1 MPKISLCMIVKNEE
15 EMLPECLESVDG
27 LVDEIILVDTGSTDK
42 TVEIAQEYGANI
54 HHFPWI
60 NDFSAARNESVKHAS
75 GDYLLILDADER
87 LYEFDRTAFDQ
98 AMECADFNVGLIAL
112 HQALSRNAG
121 LDDVVCGDARRGS
134 PILLP
139 RFLKKTENFRYEGV
153 VHEQPTYD
161 EDPAFRI
168 VEANIVHHGADDDW
182 RAERA
187 KKERN
192 LDLLLSSVDSYG
204 DMAIYWSY
212 LASELEGANRNV
224 EMREAIRKGWEVV
237 EKNIEEGKFAADS
250 AIACLYPS
258 LLICE
263 GRVKEGLE
271 ALSLVIGRKV
281 PTSFINPNLLYS
293 AAYSLSIIELPSG
306 ERDNIFSL
314 IAEIAQVCMDMRNE
328 AFLEEILPG
337 VVSWK
342 SKELLGH
349 ALLRLRRYE
358 EARVIFAELKEEKP
372 NMISTDYWIVES
384 YLDEG
389 SQDSIRKGLEL
400 LLPLLEKTQDPDPWV
415 LGASAFLALELVE
428 DARSYWENAI
438 LRARIGFHAQHRF
451 RMLNSI
457 ECMFRL
463 LEGDPKAGKGVYG
476 VLGAIISRR
485 PLQSNTPVPK
495 FIIQQVLEQFVLRN
509 RFDLIEP
516 MLEARAEQILP
527 GISAVVVETA
537 QDLGVEI
544 YDDGE
549 RSPIFIQTG
558 NPSILK
564 EILSQHPNLVCFDN
578 FTYHQTLCDALY
590 EQKEDDGDD
599 FFDDTFSWL
608 EDDNLW
614 GDDVIIEDDVLIE
627 GIEKCLSHYISSLV
641 SDKKHFVCILDN
653 NARYFHA
660 ISKIYPRAKLLNFIS
675 DPRTHLKTKNPQS
688 LGDAKENLNTWIED
702 LSSVRAQCERLE
714 DTYFESTE
722 PMLKKYTNEELG
734 RLFAFLGQTWDD
746 GVVQNVD
753 EADFG
758 YDWDDLSEEYL
769 HLVDAELS
777 SVMKTLGFVE

>member
-15 EMLPECLESVDG
+15 EMLPECLESIDG
-27 LVDEIILVDTGSTDK
+27 LVDEIILVDTGSTDR
-42 TVEIAQEYGANI
+42 TIEIAQEYGAKI

-60 NDFSAARNESVKHAS
+60 NDFSAARNEAVKHAT

-98 AMECADFNVGLIAL
+98 AMECNDFNIGLIAL
-112 HQALSRNAG
+112 HQALSRTSG

-139 RFLKKTENFRYEGV
+139 RFLKNAAGFRYEGV

-161 EDPAFRI
+161 EEFSFRV
-168 VEANIVHHGADDDW
+168 VEANIIHHGADDDW
-182 RAERA
+182 REERA

-192 LDLLLSSVDSYG
+192 LELLLSSVDSYG

-212 LASELEGANRNV
+212 LASELEGANRNT

-237 EKNIEEGKFAADS
+237 EKNIQEGKFAADS

-263 GRVKEGLE
+263 GNVKEGLE
-271 ALSLVIGRKV
+271 ALSLVIGRKM
-281 PTSFINPNLLYS
+281 PASLINPNLLYS
-293 AAYSLSIIELPSG
+293 AAYSLSIIELPAA
-306 ERDNIFSL
+306 ERDNIFAL
-314 IAEIAQVCMDMRNE
+314 IADIAQSCMEMRNE

-342 SKELLGH
+342 SRELLGH
-349 ALLRLRRYE
+349 AQLRLRKYE
-358 EARVIFAELKEEKP
+358 EARATFATLKEEKP
-372 NMISTDYWIVES
+372 ERISTDYWIVES

-389 SQDSIRKGLEL
+389 SQESIQEGLRL

-415 LGASAFLALELVE
+415 LGASAFLALEMID
-428 DARSYWENAI
+428 DARVYWENAI
-438 LRARIGFHAQHRF
+438 MRSRIGFHAQHRY
-451 RMLNSI
+451 RMLNAI

-463 LEGDPKAGKGVYG
+463 LEGDPQAGKGVYG
-476 VLGAIISRR
+476 VLGAIVSRR

-495 FIIQQVLEQFVLRN
+495 FIIQQVLEKFVQRN

-527 GISAVVVETA
+527 GISSVVVDTA
-537 QDLGVEI
+537 QELGVEI
-544 YDDGE
+544 FDDGQ
-549 RSPIFIQTG
+549 RTPIFIHTA
-558 NPSILK
+558 NPTLLK
-564 EILSQHPNLVCFDN
+564 EILSQHPNLMCFDN
-578 FTYHQTLCDALY
+578 FTYHQTLCDSLY
-590 EQKEDDGDD
+590 EEKEDDEDD

-614 GDDVIIEDDVLIE
+614 EDDMVLEDDVILE

-641 SDKKHFVCILDN
+641 PEKKHFVCILDN
-653 NARYFHA
+653 NARYFHSL
-660 ISKIYPRAKLLNFIS
+660 SKIYPRAKLLNFIS
-675 DPRTHLKTKNPQS
+675 DPRTHLKSTNPQS
-688 LGDAKENLNTWIED
+688 QIEAKDALRIWVEE

-714 DTYFESTE
+714 DNYFESTE

-734 RLFAFLGQTWDD
+734 RLFAFLGQTWEE
-746 GVVQNVD
+746 GVAKNVE
-753 EADFG
+753 EAEFT
-758 YDWDDLSEEYL
+758 YSWDDLSEEYL
-769 HLVDAELS
+769 HLVDTELS

>member
-15 EMLPECLESVDG
+15 EMLPECLESIDG

-42 TVEIAQEYGANI
+42 TIEIAQEYGAKI

-60 NDFSAARNESVKHAS
+60 NDFAAARNESVRLAS
-75 GDYLLILDADER
+75 GEYLLILDADER
-87 LYEFDRTAFDQ
+87 LYEFDRTAFDK

-112 HQALSRNAG
+112 HQALSRTAG

-139 RFLKKTENFRYEGV
+139 RFLKKTASFRYEGV

-161 EDPAFRI
+161 EETVFRVI
-168 VEANIVHHGADDDW
+168 EANIIHHGADDDW

-192 LDLLLSSVDSYG
+192 LELLLSSVDSYG

-237 EKNIEEGKFAADS
+237 EKNIEQGKFAADS

-263 GRVKEGLE
+263 GKVKEGLA

-281 PTSFINPNLLYS
+281 PASFINPNLLYS
-293 AAYSLSIIELPSG
+293 AAYSLSIIELPAA

-314 IAEIAQVCMDMRNE
+314 IAEIAELCMDMRNE

-337 VVSWK
+337 IVTWK

-358 EARVIFAELKEEKP
+358 EARTIFAELKIERP
-372 NMISTDYWIVES
+372 NMVSIDYWIVES

-389 SQDSIRKGLEL
+389 SQESIKKGLEV
-400 LLPLLEKTQDPDPWV
+400 LLPLLEATQDPDPWV

-428 DARSYWENAI
+428 DARVYWENAI
-438 LRARIGFHAQHRF
+438 MRVQIGFHAQHRF
-451 RMLNSI
+451 QMLNAI

-476 VLGAIISRR
+476 VLGAIIARR

-495 FIIQQVLEQFVLRN
+495 FIIQQVLEQFVQRN

-527 GISAVVVETA
+527 GISSVVIETA
-537 QDLGVEI
+537 QELGVEI

-549 RSPIFIQTG
+549 RTPIFINSS
-558 NPSILK
+558 NPTLLK
-564 EILSQHPNLVCFDN
+564 EILSQHPNLMCFDN

-590 EQKEDDGDD
+590 TQKEDNNDD

-614 GDDVIIEDDVLIE
+614 EDDVMLEDDVLLE
-627 GIEKCLSHYISSLV
+627 GIEKCLSHYIASLV
-641 SDKKHFVCILDN
+641 QDKKHFVCILDN
-653 NARYFHA
+653 NAGYFQSL
-660 ISKIYPRAKLLNFIS
+660 SKIYPRAKLLNFIS
-675 DPRTHLKTKNPQS
+675 DPRTHLKMKNPQS
-688 LGDAKENLNTWIED
+688 MSEAMEELNTWIED
-702 LSSVRAQCERLE
+702 LSTVRAQCERLE
-714 DTYFESTE
+714 ETYFESTE

-734 RLFAFLGQTWDD
+734 RLFAFLGQTWED
-746 GVVQNVD
+746 GVFQNV
-753 EADFG
+753 ESAEFE
-758 YDWDDLSEEYL
+758 YSWDDLSEEYL
-769 HLVDAELS
+769 HLIDTQLGT
-777 SVMKTLGFVE
+777 VMKTLGFTE